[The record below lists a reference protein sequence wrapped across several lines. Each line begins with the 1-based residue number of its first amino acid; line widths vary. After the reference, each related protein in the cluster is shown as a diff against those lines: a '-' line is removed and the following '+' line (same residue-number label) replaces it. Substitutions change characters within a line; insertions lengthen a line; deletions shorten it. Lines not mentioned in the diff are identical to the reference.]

1 MPRRYRRRK
10 PRKNKKSRFLPTKPA
25 PSYGNPPRKSLVGK
39 DAGECKEGMEPCYN
53 IGCDRCRQDFEA
65 RKPSIEERILV
76 FNYSD
81 TWNQM
86 YSFIQDG
93 ETSHIEKTLARSF
106 ISHINICINNYRLF
120 HEKDVRT
127 FSKSSLPHTEE
138 TARMEITPCVSHALR
153 LQQMYSIIS
162 RR

>member
-1 MPRRYRRRK
+1 MLRKYRRRK
-10 PRKNKKSRFLPTKPA
+10 PRKNKRSRFRPTKPA
-25 PSYGNPPRKSLVGK
+25 PSYGNPPPESLVGK

-53 IGCDRCRQDFEA
+53 TGCDRCRQDFEA

-76 FNYSD
+76 FNNSD

-86 YSFIQDG
+86 HAFIRDGKTTHVEKTMADSFITQ
-93 ETSHIEKTLARSF
+93 
-106 ISHINICINNYRLF
+106 INMCMENYRLF
-120 HEKDVRT
+120 HEKDART
-127 FSKSSLPHTEE
+127 NSESHLPHTEE

-153 LQQMYSIIS
+153 LHQMYSSIS